1 MFIFMLRRKQMF
13 MPVCLE
19 VILDNSLKWDN
30 YSNNFNSIIDR
41 EMEYLRNCLK
51 FLKLLQNVQHFS
63 TNF

>member
-1 MFIFMLRRKQMF
+1 MLRQKRMF

-30 YSNNFNSIIDR
+30 NSDNFNSTIDR
-41 EMEYLRNCLK
+41 EMEYLRNRLK